1 MCSWKAV
8 LAAEGHA
15 GRAPVPQRLG
25 LEGGRWGHM
34 AGPVCPI
41 WDGKPE
47 TRSWAGA
54 GGCPLLQP
62 MSVSQLTAVS
72 LWADSAGLVNA
83 NPPNRTAV
91 L

>member
-25 LEGGRWGHM
+25 LEGGKRGHM
-34 AGPVCPI
+34 AKSSLSNVG
-41 WDGKPE
+41 WK
-47 TRSWAGA
+47 TRNSELGW
-54 GGCPLLQP
+54 CRWVST
-62 MSVSQLTAVS
+62 SVGQLTTVS
-72 LWADSAGLVNA
+72 LWADSTGLVNA
-83 NPPNRTAV
+83 SPPNRTAV

>member
-1 MCSWKAV
+1 MCFWKAV

-25 LEGGRWGHM
+25 LEGGRRGHM
-34 AGPVCPI
+34 AGPLCPI

-62 MSVSQLTAVS
+62 VSVGQLTVVS
-72 LWADSAGLVNA
+72 LWADSAGLVDA
-83 NPPNRTAV
+83 SAPNRTAV